1 MNQKKYEELFSKE
14 RVQKYFDRFYE
25 DEERAKLLY
34 NNNIL
39 LSQSLY
45 PLLSI
50 TEISV
55 RNAINKTMMNHYTSD
70 FWFERLINEDGLYFE
85 IDAAKTKIKQRNEEI
100 TSGKLTAE
108 LTFGFWTRLFNAK
121 YEESLW
127 KPLRLAFPNMPKPQR
142 KRSNVSKP
150 MNNIR
155 ILRNRVYHYEPIV
168 WNPKGISER
177 IEDCY
182 KLLGWISPEL
192 IDFTIPLDNSKAI
205 LGEVRKIL

>member
-14 RVQKYFDRFYE
+14 RVQKYFDRFYD
-25 DEERAKLLY
+25 DEERAILLY

-39 LSQSLY
+39 LLQSLY

-55 RNAINKTMMNHYTSD
+55 RNAINKTMMNHYKSN
-70 FWFERLINEDGLYFE
+70 FWFERLINEDSLYFE
-85 IDAAKTKIKQRNEEI
+85 IKAAKAKIKQRNEDI

-108 LTFGFWTRLFNAK
+108 LTFGFWTRLFNVK

-127 KPLRLAFPNMPKPQR
+127 KQLRLAFPNMPKQQR

-155 ILRNRVYHYEPIV
+155 VLRNRVYHYEPIV
-168 WNPKGISER
+168 WNPKNISER
-177 IEDCY
+177 IDACY
-182 KLLGWISPEL
+182 NLLGWISPEL
-192 IDFTIPLDNSKAI
+192 IDFTIPLDNSKII
-205 LGEVRKIL
+205 LSELRKIL

>member
-1 MNQKKYEELFSKE
+1 
-14 RVQKYFDRFYE
+14 
-25 DEERAKLLY
+25 
-34 NNNIL
+34 
-39 LSQSLY
+39 
-45 PLLSI
+45 
-50 TEISV
+50 
-55 RNAINKTMMNHYTSD
+55 MNHYKSD

-85 IDAAKTKIKQRNEEI
+85 IDAAKIKIKQRNEEI

-127 KPLRLAFPNMPKPQR
+127 KPLRLAFPNIPKPQR

-168 WNPKGISER
+168 WNPNGISER

-182 KLLGWISPEL
+182 NLLRWISPEL
-192 IDFTIPLDNSKAI
+192 IDFTIPFDNSKII
-205 LGEVRKIL
+205 LSDVRKIL